1 MILQQGASDAKVGK
15 KLNDLEGRLYRA
27 NSKYNQQLTANS
39 ALREEIETL
48 RIKHRNFQNKDKKY
62 QKGNYSNHSFMSAK
76 MSHIHVVYIRGDS
89 MIFRISRA
97 ADPCRPGTMWF
108 R

>member
-1 MILQQGASDAKVGK
+1 M
-15 KLNDLEGRLYRA
+15 NDLEGRLYRA

-76 MSHIHVVYIRGDS
+76 MSHIEPSKLKLLLRTAPD
-89 MIFRISRA
+89 
-97 ADPCRPGTMWF
+97 RPSWNRPAEATF
-108 R
+108 

>member
-1 MILQQGASDAKVGK
+1 M
-15 KLNDLEGRLYRA
+15 NDLEGRLYRA

-62 QKGNYSNHSFMSAK
+62 QKGNYSNHSLE
-76 MSHIHVVYIRGDS
+76 IEQCQD
-89 MIFRISRA
+89 RIILNHLN
-97 ADPCRPGTMWF
+97 
-108 R
+108 